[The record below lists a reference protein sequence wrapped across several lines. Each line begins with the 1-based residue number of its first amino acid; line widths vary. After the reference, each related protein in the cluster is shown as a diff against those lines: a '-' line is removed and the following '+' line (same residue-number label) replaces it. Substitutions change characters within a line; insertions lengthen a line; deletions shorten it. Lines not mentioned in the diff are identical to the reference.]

1 VKILSLLSL
10 VMLCSACGYKSPNQM
25 TQAGIVPIVSEMM
38 PNDVNAGTASLT
50 VTVNGSNFNS
60 NAVVNWN
67 GVPQRTMFLSAM
79 QLMAAIPASTL
90 ATPGKVMVTVTN
102 PGSST
107 PGGLYSGG
115 VSAMTETSMGLTFTI
130 N

>member
-1 VKILSLLSL
+1 MKILSLLSL
-10 VMLCSACGYKSPNQM
+10 LLLCSACGYKTPNQM
-25 TQAGIVPIVSEMM
+25 TQAGIVPVISAMM
-38 PNDVNAGTASLT
+38 PDSANAGASALT

-90 ATPGKVMVTVTN
+90 AAPGKVMVTVTN
-102 PGSST
+102 PGSTT
-107 PGGLYSGG
+107 PGGPYGG
-115 VSAMTETSMGLTFTI
+115 VTTPSETSSGLTFTV

>member
-1 VKILSLLSL
+1 MKILSLLSL
-10 VMLCSACGYKSPNQM
+10 VLLCSACGYKSPNQM
-25 TQAGIVPIVSEMM
+25 TQAGIVPVMSAMV
-38 PNDVNAGTASLT
+38 PDNANAGAANLT
-50 VTVNGSNFNS
+50 VTVNGSNFNR

-79 QLMAAIPASTL
+79 QLMATIPASAL
-90 ATPGKVMVTVTN
+90 AAPGRVMVTVTN

-107 PGGLYSGG
+107 PGGPYGG
-115 VSAMTETSMGLTFTI
+115 AATTAPETSMGLTFTI